1 MRFINLNYKANP
13 LFKSFKMLF
22 QLALLSKEIRRTNP
36 PASTKSAPC
45 LKKIRHKYT
54 LLLNDDGTP
63 DDKRTLDG
71 I

>member
-1 MRFINLNYKANP
+1 
-13 LFKSFKMLF
+13 MLF